1 MVGHKISVHI
11 FLKIEKIMSLS
22 HSGMKLEMRGQI
34 TEKTGKFI
42 KYVEVNTLNGSEKKE
57 GKFSKF

>member
-1 MVGHKISVHI
+1 
-11 FLKIEKIMSLS
+11 MSLS